1 MKQYFVELTFSLS
14 LPLGSRASH
23 LFVVHVSPGVILAQN
38 GHNLTRI
45 LTQRCGYA
53 NILPHRVV
61 YRLWDCLLWE
71 GNISLMRAAVALIHS
86 KQERIFECDDFM
98 SIYMVLKDISV
109 RVSDL
114 IPYDSAL
121 ARDLGTVDDSTQSV
135 SFDSSS
141 PPKKTMIS
149 MISNG
154 FVDHKKKVEESG
166 GGISNELAFIKLS
179 FDKKYCGSYPRSK
192 INAFRRDM
200 RHVLMEGDRK
210 NAEREREIMGRRKS
224 AKFPSSEFGGS
235 SVAAS
240 EGAQMLESD
249 ESHLQRQ
256 LSSDLHMKFP
266 CFTSFSPPQRGGCSG
281 RGRVGIDLSTRCAG

>member
-1 MKQYFVELTFSLS
+1 VKQYFVELTFSLS

-23 LFVVHVSPGVILAQN
+23 LFVVYVSPGVILAQN
-38 GHNLTRI
+38 GHNITRI

-141 PPKKTMIS
+141 SPPKKTMIS
-149 MISNG
+149 MISKG
-154 FVDHKKKVEESG
+154 FVDHESG
-166 GGISNELAFIKLS
+166 NRGISNELAFIKLS

-200 RHVLMEGDRK
+200 RHVLEEGDRK

-224 AKFPSSEFGGS
+224 AKFPSSDFGGS

-249 ESHLQRQ
+249 EAHLQRQ

-266 CFTSFSPPQRGGCSG
+266 CFTLFSPPPQRGGSSG